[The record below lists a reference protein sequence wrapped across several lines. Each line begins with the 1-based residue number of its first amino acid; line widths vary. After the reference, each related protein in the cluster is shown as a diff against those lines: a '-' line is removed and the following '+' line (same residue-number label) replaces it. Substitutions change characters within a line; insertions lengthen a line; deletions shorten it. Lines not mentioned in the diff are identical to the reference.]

1 MHPNKSCWDMMSKA
15 LLRSGSHGFKYRHF
29 SFFKYINGHFKYY
42 HQDADIALMDKADN
56 IYHDMEEE
64 EL

>member
-1 MHPNKSCWDMMSKA
+1 MMSKA